1 MPLTIK
7 RNPFQSLGISLRN
20 GSPIFKEMKTI
31 NIILIVCLLFGIN
44 VQSQNLIEA
53 RLDNW
58 EHGEAD
64 LGVIDFITGE
74 AQKFG
79 SIDEDGNIQIKLEAN
94 FLQKMKDQMEK
105 EQEKAPK
112 GWKAALKN
120 VSGTFACFSDD
131 LTYSN
136 GKANLSSL
144 PKYLVVYRD
153 KKEVLGGII
162 AASNKPIADY
172 FFSYGDLNCETGKYL
187 EWTYLDEPAA
197 VEGTCSITTFTQI
210 QDESFEETTDY
221 SLDLKEGWN
230 LIEYQITEVFEGADG
245 KVQPKT
251 TKVQRIENI
260 PSDINWYFLQ
270 E

>member
-1 MPLTIK
+1 
-7 RNPFQSLGISLRN
+7 
-20 GSPIFKEMKTI
+20 MKPT
-31 NIILIVCLLFGIN
+31 NTILIVCLLFGIN
-44 VQSQNLIEA
+44 VQSQDLIEA

-58 EHGEAD
+58 EHGTVD

-79 SIDEDGNIQIKLEAN
+79 SIDENGNIEIKLETN

-112 GWKAALKN
+112 GWKASLKN
-120 VSGTFACFSDD
+120 VSGTFNCFSDN
-131 LTYSN
+131 LTYTN
-136 GKANLSSL
+136 EEANLSSL
-144 PKYLVVYRD
+144 PKLLVVYRD
-153 KKEVLGGII
+153 KKEVLGELM
-162 AASNKPIADY
+162 AASNEQVANY

-187 EWTYLDEPAA
+187 EWTYLDEPAT
-197 VEGTCSITTFTQI
+197 VEGTCSTTNFTQI
-210 QDESFEETTDY
+210 QDESFEATRDY

-230 LIEYQITEVFEGADG
+230 LIEYEITEVFEGADG

-251 TKVQRIENI
+251 TKIQSIKNI

-270 E
+270 EQ